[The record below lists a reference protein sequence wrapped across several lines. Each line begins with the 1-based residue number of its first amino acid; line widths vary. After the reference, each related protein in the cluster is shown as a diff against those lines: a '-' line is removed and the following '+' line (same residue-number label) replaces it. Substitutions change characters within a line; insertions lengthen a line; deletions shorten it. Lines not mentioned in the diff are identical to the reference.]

1 MEDVNIY
8 SKMTDDEL
16 IAERQRLKN
25 EITALNGKQMALKIL
40 NNSLDQSIWGMC
52 L

>member
-1 MEDVNIY
+1 MLQKEQELENE
-8 SKMTDDEL
+8 TDEAKRA
-16 IAERQRLKN
+16 ILKN